1 MNETEKRALTY
12 AQTIKKYRKIKNMS
26 QEDLSNS
33 SGINVSTIKKYETG
47 NRLPKR
53 EQLEKIASALG
64 INVNDFYD
72 NSINTTGELL
82 STLISIEKQT
92 DMKIS
97 GKKNKDGKYDPNT
110 INISFTNNDVN
121 TLLAEYLSYKDQY
134 KETENES
141 GELEKLI
148 LTDTPIE
155 KAAK

>member
-97 GKKNKDGKYDPNT
+97 GKKNKDGKYDPNS
-110 INISFTNNDVN
+110 INISFTNKDVN
-121 TLLAEYLSYKDQY
+121 ALLAEYLSYKDQY

>member
-97 GKKNKDGKYDPNT
+97 GKKNKDGKYDPNS
-110 INISFTNNDVN
+110 INISFTNKDVN
-121 TLLAEYLSYKDQY
+121 ALLAEYLSYKDQY
-134 KETENES
+134 KKTENES

>member
-1 MNETEKRALTY
+1 MKDNYFAKEEAMMILY
-12 AQTIKKYRKIKNMS
+12 AYEELINL
-26 QEDLSNS
+26 DLALSNALDG
-33 SGINVSTIKKYETG
+33 SGIEDGGKC
-47 NRLPKR
+47 
-53 EQLEKIASALG
+53 

-97 GKKNKDGKYDPNT
+97 GKKNKDGKYDPNS
-110 INISFTNNDVN
+110 INISFTNKDVN
-121 TLLAEYLSYKDQY
+121 ALLAEYLSYKDQY

>member
-97 GKKNKDGKYDPNT
+97 GKKNKDGKYDPNS
-110 INISFTNNDVN
+110 INISFTNKDVN
-121 TLLAEYLSYKDQY
+121 ALLAEYLSYKDQY
-134 KETENES
+134 KEIENES

>member
-97 GKKNKDGKYDPNT
+97 GKKNLDGKYDPNS
-110 INISFTNNDVN
+110 INISFTNKDVN
-121 TLLAEYLSYKDQY
+121 ALLAEYLSYKDQY

>member
-12 AQTIKKYRKIKNMS
+12 AQTIKKFRKIKNMS

-47 NRLPKR
+47 NRMPKR
-53 EQLEKIASALG
+53 EQLEKIATALG

-92 DMKIS
+92 DMIIT
-97 GKKNKDGKYDPNT
+97 GEKNEDEEYNPDSVT
-110 INISFTNNDVN
+110 ITFKNNDVN
-121 TLLAEYLSYKDQY
+121 DLLAKYLAYKDQY
-134 KETENES
+134 KETEDES